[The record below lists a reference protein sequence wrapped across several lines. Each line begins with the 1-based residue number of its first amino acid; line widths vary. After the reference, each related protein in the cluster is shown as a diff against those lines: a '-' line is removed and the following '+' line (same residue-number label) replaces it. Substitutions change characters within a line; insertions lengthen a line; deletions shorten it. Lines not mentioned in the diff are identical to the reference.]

1 MNKVYIIDAL
11 RTPIAAKGGGLA
23 KILPEKFS
31 ARVITKLLQRNH
43 INAAEISGIL
53 IGNAV
58 GTGGNIAR
66 LTALTAKIPYEVP
79 AVTIDM
85 QCASGAAS
93 LALAYAQIKA
103 NIGDLYIAG
112 GMESSSLQPLRV
124 YAKDDD
130 RHKINDGSYYTAQF
144 APDDMRP
151 DTMLWGAEKIMA
163 AENTSTAELNQWII
177 KSHKRAAQA
186 RRLGKLNNYIL
197 PIDNCTQDET
207 IRANIS
213 ERLLNRLPLK
223 LGANT
228 HLTAGNACLIND
240 GAAFLILA
248 SEKYLLDHN
257 IAPKAEIIDTLA
269 LGTEPSESPRGT
281 QLAAEKLLARQSL
294 AMDNLA
300 AIEFNEAFAVID
312 VLFSRKYPHL
322 TDRYN
327 KLGGALAYGH
337 PYAASGAI
345 LMTHLLASMVDEPS
359 GSMGLVSIAGAGG
372 LGTAIL
378 IRKA

>member
-31 ARVITKLLQRNH
+31 ARVINELLQRNH

-53 IGNAV
+53 VGNAV

-103 NIGDLYIAG
+103 NLGDLYIAG

-124 YAKDDD
+124 YAQDDD

-151 DTMLWGAEKIMA
+151 DTMLWGAEKVMA
-163 AENTSTAELNQWII
+163 AENTSRAELNQWII
-177 KSHKRAAQA
+177 KSHRRAAQA
-186 RRLGKLNNYIL
+186 RKLGKLNKYIL
-197 PIDNCTQDET
+197 PIDSCTQDET

-257 IAPKAEIIDTLA
+257 IEPKAEIIDTLS
-269 LGTEPSESPRGT
+269 LGTKPSESPRGA
-281 QLAAEKLLARQSL
+281 QLAAEKLLARQAL

-345 LMTHLLASMVDEPS
+345 LMTHLLASMADEPS
-359 GSMGLVSIAGAGG
+359 GSLGLISIAGAGG